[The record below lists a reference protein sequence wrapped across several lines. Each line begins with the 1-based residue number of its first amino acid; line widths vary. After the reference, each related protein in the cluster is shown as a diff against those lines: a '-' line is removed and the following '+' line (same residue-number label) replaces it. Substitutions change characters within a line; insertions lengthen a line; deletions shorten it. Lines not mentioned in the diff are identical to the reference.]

1 MNMSLTKAIQDYIDK
16 SPYLTNDEVE
26 EATMYNDAGE
36 WAVSLEY
43 VCARLTAYMIV
54 NKYALSPQEMEELE
68 ALIDDTR
75 ITGDEYFNES
85 FLCNVKKASNFYSS
99 KNIK

>member
-16 SPYLTNDEVE
+16 NPYLTNDEVE

-43 VCARLTAYMIV
+43 VCARLTAYIV
-54 NKYALSPQEMEELE
+54 MSKRALSPQEMEELE
-68 ALIDDTR
+68 ALIDNTK
-75 ITGDEYFNES
+75 ITGNEYFNES
-85 FLCNVKKASNFYSS
+85 FLCNVKKASNFYSP
-99 KNIK
+99 KNIE